1 MHSALQR
8 YLRELD
14 QVTQVV
20 EGTPADRWDAPTPC
34 PDWSARQ
41 LLGHLVDG
49 QRQVVALA
57 TGNGPRPP
65 VTDPAALGR
74 LLGPDP
80 RDGWRRAHA
89 DTTAALAQVPPGSLV
104 PTPFGEQP
112 VEQVVGLA
120 LIEPL
125 VHGWDL
131 AVATGQDVVLDPEA
145 VAATLP
151 TVLVLGDGLAATG
164 MYRPARPAPG
174 GASDAERLL
183 AALGRDPR
191 PAAAAGR
198 PA

>member
-8 YLRELD
+8 YLTELD
-14 QVTQVV
+14 QVTRVV
-20 EGTPADRWDAPTPC
+20 EGTPADRCNAPTPC

-49 QRQVVALA
+49 QRHVVALA
-57 TGNGPRPP
+57 TWGGPRAP

-74 LLGPDP
+74 LPGPDP
-80 RDGWRRAHA
+80 RDGWRRARA
-89 DTTAALAQVPPGSLV
+89 DTTAELARVSPGSLV

-112 VEQVVGLA
+112 VEQVSGLA

-131 AVATGQDVVLDPEA
+131 AVATGQDVVLDTDA
-145 VAATLP
+145 VAATWP
-151 TVLVLGDGLAATG
+151 TVLALGDRLAATG
-164 MYRPARPAPG
+164 MYRPARPVPD

-183 AALGRDPR
+183 AVLGREPT
-191 PAAAAGR
+191 PSAAAGR